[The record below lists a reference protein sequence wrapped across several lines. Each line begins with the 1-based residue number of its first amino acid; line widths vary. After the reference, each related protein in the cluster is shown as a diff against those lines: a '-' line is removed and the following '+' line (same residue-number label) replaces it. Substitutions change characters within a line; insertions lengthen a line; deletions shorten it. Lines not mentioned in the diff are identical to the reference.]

1 MQRGH
6 VPGEVHVE
14 SLDSVRL
21 LAIHMPSD
29 VTFLTRAV
37 RMLELLG
44 YDSIEDAKE
53 VRACTK

>member
-1 MQRGH
+1 M
-6 VPGEVHVE
+6 PGEVHVE

-21 LAIHMPSD
+21 LAIHVPSD